1 MIDVEELIGDLGDK
15 VSSPKKEKK
24 DDWDEELQRRYGYE
38 FDYWNEYKPWIYGE

>member
-1 MIDVEELIGDLGDK
+1 MTIEEIKSFDGKDN
-15 VSSPKKEKK
+15 VTPKKRK